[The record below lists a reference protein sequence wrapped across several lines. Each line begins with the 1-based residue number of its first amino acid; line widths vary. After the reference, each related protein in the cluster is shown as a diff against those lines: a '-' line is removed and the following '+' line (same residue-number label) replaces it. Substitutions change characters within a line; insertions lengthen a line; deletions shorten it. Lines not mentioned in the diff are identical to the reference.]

1 MFKHLLQNRFPPLD
15 EASGT
20 SSGAAQPSCQQQG
33 KKREEL
39 GPATEASERP
49 QRPHTPTRQN
59 DPFRHSLF
67 PLPFSKRVLLQLISY
82 HSLVIFPLCHQAVR
96 LSQIQAQPE
105 TAAMRRMCSTREAV
119 SQQPELFQSV
129 HGSGVVR
136 LSIAMQR
143 IVNSGYV
150 VMCLMQMNSNQES
163 TRNSPPCSVAT

>member
-1 MFKHLLQNRFPPLD
+1 MKIISQNGKLTEKKRRGDWKGVGDTEKKKTPFMFKHLLQNRFPGLD

-67 PLPFSKRVLLQLISY
+67 PLPFSKRVLL
-82 HSLVIFPLCHQAVR
+82 
-96 LSQIQAQPE
+96 
-105 TAAMRRMCSTREAV
+105 
-119 SQQPELFQSV
+119 
-129 HGSGVVR
+129 
-136 LSIAMQR
+136 
-143 IVNSGYV
+143 
-150 VMCLMQMNSNQES
+150 
-163 TRNSPPCSVAT
+163 